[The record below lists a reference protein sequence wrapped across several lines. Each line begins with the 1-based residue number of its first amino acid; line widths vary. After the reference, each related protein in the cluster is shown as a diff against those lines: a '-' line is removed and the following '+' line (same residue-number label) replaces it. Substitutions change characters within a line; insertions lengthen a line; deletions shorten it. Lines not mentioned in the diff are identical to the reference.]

1 MSRPRALVLTGSLG
15 MGHHVVTEV
24 VADSLEQMGWST
36 GVFDCMS
43 MLGRLSGKTG
53 DWVFRHIMDTPT
65 LYDGV
70 HFSHFRTASRLAA
83 LVDWGATKR
92 LVPALA
98 DHLVREP
105 VDLLVSTFATGAST
119 IAKLGSEGNM
129 ARPPARVALCTDVC
143 MHSLWVREGMNLFLV
158 TSEAAAASVRRYLP
172 RAPIA
177 IVPAPV
183 RPQFHQAPTQA
194 KARAT
199 LGIDPEARCALVMG
213 GGWGLGPLA
222 ETAEALAAHGVVVLV
237 VAGHNEPLAVALD
250 QVARRQPGVVPFRF
264 TDQIPTLMA
273 ACDLVLTT
281 PGATTCSEARVVSRP
296 LLLLDVMPGHGRDN
310 VQHELELGQAD
321 VCDADPGRLVE
332 CALGALERSAP
343 PGTSRPDADR
353 FGREFASALAMV
365 GIFPSLPEDNLLLP
379 DQAIPP
385 APTHTHTPTPTPEE
399 VL

>member
-1 MSRPRALVLTGSLG
+1 
-15 MGHHVVTEV
+15 
-24 VADSLEQMGWST
+24 
-36 GVFDCMS
+36 MS

-98 DHLVREP
+98 DHLAREP

-129 ARPPARVALCTDVC
+129 ARPPATVALCTDVC
-143 MHSLWVREGMNLFLV
+143 MHSLWVRDGMNLFLV

-194 KARAT
+194 AARAA

-237 VAGHNEPLAVALD
+237 VAGHNEPLSVALD

-273 ACDLVLTT
+273 AADLVLTT
-281 PGATTCSEARVVSRP
+281 PGATTCSEARVLNRP

-321 VCDADPGRLVE
+321 VCDADPERLVQ

-365 GIFPSLPEDNLLLP
+365 GIFPSVPRDDLSLPGK
-379 DQAIPP
+379 AITP
-385 APTHTHTPTPTPEE
+385 AHTHTPEE

>member
-24 VADSLEQMGWST
+24 VADSLETMGWST

-53 DWVFRHIMDTPT
+53 DWVFRHIMDIPT

-70 HFSHFRTASRLAA
+70 HFSHFRTGSRLAS

-98 DHLVREP
+98 DRLAREP

-119 IAKLGSEGNM
+119 IAKLGSEGSL
-129 ARPPARVALCTDVC
+129 ARPPATVALCTDVT
-143 MHSLWVREGMNLFLV
+143 MHSLWVHDGMNLFLV
-158 TSEAAAASVRRYLP
+158 TSESAAASVRRYLP

-183 RPQFHQAPTQA
+183 RPQFHQAPTQSE
-194 KARAT
+194 ARTT

-222 ETAEALAAHGVVVLV
+222 ETAEALAGQGVVVLV

-250 QVARRQPGVVPFRF
+250 QVARRQPGVMPFRF

-273 ACDLVLTT
+273 AADLVLTT
-281 PGATTCSEARVVSRP
+281 PGATTCSEARVMNRP

-321 VCDADPGRLVE
+321 VCDADPERLVQ

-343 PGTSRPDADR
+343 PGASRPDADR
-353 FGREFASALAMV
+353 FGREFANALAMV
-365 GIFPSLPEDNLLLP
+365 GIFPSVPEDDLSLP
-379 DQAIPP
+379 DRAITPV
-385 APTHTHTPTPTPEE
+385 PTHTPEE

>member
-24 VADSLEQMGWST
+24 VADGLEQMGWST

-53 DWVFRHIMDTPT
+53 DWVFRRITATPT

-70 HFSHFRTASRLAA
+70 HFSHFRTGSRLAA

-92 LVPALA
+92 LVPALS
-98 DHLVREP
+98 DHLAAEP
-105 VDLLVSTFATGAST
+105 ADLLVSTFATGASA
-119 IAKLGSEGNM
+119 IAKLATDGGM
-129 ARPPARVALCTDVC
+129 ASPPATVALCTDVC
-143 MHSLWVREGMNLFLV
+143 MHSLWVRDGINLFLV
-158 TSEAAAASVRRYLP
+158 TSEAAAASVRRYVP

-183 RPQFHQAPTQA
+183 RNEFHQAPTQA
-194 KARAT
+194 EARAA
-199 LGIDPEARCALVMG
+199 LGIDGEARCALVMG

-222 ETAEALAAHGVVVLV
+222 ETAEALAEEGVVVPV
-237 VAGHNEPLAVALD
+237 VAGHNEQLALVLE
-250 QVARRQPGVVPFRF
+250 QVARRQPRVLPFRF

-273 ACDLVLTT
+273 AADLVLTT
-281 PGATTCSEARVVSRP
+281 PGATTCSEARVVNRP

-310 VQHELELGQAD
+310 IQHELEIGAAD
-321 VCDADPGRLVE
+321 VCDADPKRLVQ

-343 PGTSRPDADR
+343 PAASRPGADH
-353 FGREFASALAMV
+353 FAEEFANALAMV
-365 GIFPSLPEDNLLLP
+365 GIVPGMSQHELSPTAGTGDL
-379 DQAIPP
+379 
-385 APTHTHTPTPTPEE
+385 APTHEE
-399 VL
+399 VV

>member
-24 VADSLEQMGWST
+24 VADSLESMGWST

-70 HFSHFRTASRLAA
+70 HFSHFRTGSRLAG

-98 DHLVREP
+98 DHLTREP
-105 VDLLVSTFATGAST
+105 ADLLVSTFATGASA
-119 IAKLGSEGNM
+119 IAKLGSEGSTT
-129 ARPPARVALCTDVC
+129 RPPATVALCTDVC
-143 MHSLWVREGMNLFLV
+143 MHSLWVHDGIHLFLV
-158 TSEAAAASVRRYLP
+158 TSEAAAASVRRYVP
-172 RAPIA
+172 GAPIA

-194 KARAT
+194 QARAA
-199 LGIDPEARCALVMG
+199 LGIEPEARCALVMG
-213 GGWGLGPLA
+213 GGWGFGPLA
-222 ETAEALAAHGVVVLV
+222 ETAEALADQGVVVLV
-237 VAGHNEPLAVALD
+237 VAGHNEELSRVLD
-250 QVARRQPGVVPFRF
+250 RVARRQPGVVPYRF

-273 ACDLVLTT
+273 AADLVLTT
-281 PGATTCSEARVVSRP
+281 PGATTCSEARVVNRP

-321 VCDADPGRLVE
+321 VCDADPERLVR

-343 PGTSRPDADR
+343 PRASRPDADR
-353 FGREFASALAMV
+353 FGKDFANALAMV
-365 GIFPSLPEDNLLLP
+365 GIFPSVPQDELSAPGG
-379 DQAIPP
+379 AITP
-385 APTHTHTPTPTPEE
+385 APTHTPEE